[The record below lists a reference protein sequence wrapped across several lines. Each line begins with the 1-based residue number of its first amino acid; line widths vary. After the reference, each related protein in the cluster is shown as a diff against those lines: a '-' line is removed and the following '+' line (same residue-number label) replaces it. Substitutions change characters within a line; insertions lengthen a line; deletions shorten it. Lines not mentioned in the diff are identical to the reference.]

1 MEGQEALQIVLGAS
15 GGVGSAVVRAL
26 VGQGAR
32 VRGVTRT
39 GKGDAPA
46 GVELVPADVTNHEQ
60 MRAACAGA
68 SVVYFCANPPY
79 TDWPRAF
86 PPMLEGAIAGAAA
99 SGAKLVM
106 ADNLYVYPP
115 TSEPMTEETPWR
127 PITRK
132 GRVRAAMDERLMAAH
147 RAGEVRVVIGRASD
161 YFGPGALNTAVTG
174 EFFFKA
180 YFAGKSVDWV
190 GRLDVPH
197 TVSYIEDFGRGL
209 VTLGQQEA
217 ALGQAWHIPAAPA
230 PTGQELLELIFA
242 AGGRRAK
249 IRTASGG
256 TLRVIGLFN
265 PLLREMAEMAYEFE
279 QPYVMDGAKFTRAFG
294 GAPTLLPEAVA
305 ATVAW
310 FRQRMGAMGR
320 DG

>member
-60 MRAACAGA
+60 MRAACGGA

-99 SGAKLVM
+99 SGATLIV
-106 ADNLYVYPP
+106 ADNLYCYAPP
-115 TSEPMTEETPWR
+115 TGPMTEDLPWK

-132 GRVRAAMDERLMAAH
+132 GRVRASMDERLMAAH
-147 RAGEVRVVIGRASD
+147 RSGEIRMAIGRASD
-161 YFGPGALNTAVTG
+161 FFGPDAPN
-174 EFFFKA
+174 
-180 YFAGKSVDWV
+180 
-190 GRLDVPH
+190 
-197 TVSYIEDFGRGL
+197 GL
-209 VTLGQQEA
+209 LG
-217 ALGQAWHIPAAPA
+217 
-230 PTGQELLELIFA
+230 
-242 AGGRRAK
+242 
-249 IRTASGG
+249 
-256 TLRVIGLFN
+256 
-265 PLLREMAEMAYEFE
+265 
-279 QPYVMDGAKFTRAFG
+279 
-294 GAPTLLPEAVA
+294 
-305 ATVAW
+305 
-310 FRQRMGAMGR
+310 
-320 DG
+320 